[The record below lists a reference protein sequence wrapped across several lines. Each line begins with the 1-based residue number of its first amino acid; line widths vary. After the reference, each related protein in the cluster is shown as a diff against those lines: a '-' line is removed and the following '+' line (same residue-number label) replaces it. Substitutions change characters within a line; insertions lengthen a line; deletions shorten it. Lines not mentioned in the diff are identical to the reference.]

1 LIQVG
6 GAGGFACVADPR
18 RLVQGDRGR
27 LRCGRRDPDLLD
39 AFDLNGPTQKEHHHG
54 PANAGQSRLCGAVSG
69 CAGDRIRQCRQ
80 VRHREAVIEAFYGKP
95 AQRSYFFG
103 SSDGGREALMEAQ
116 RYPED
121 FDAIIAGAPANN
133 WSNLFTGFVW
143 NEQALLNDSLPAMQ
157 TME

>member
-1 LIQVG
+1 
-6 GAGGFACVADPR
+6 
-18 RLVQGDRGR
+18 
-27 LRCGRRDPDLLD
+27 
-39 AFDLNGPTQKEHHHG
+39 
-54 PANAGQSRLCGAVSG
+54 
-69 CAGDRIRQCRQ
+69 
-80 VRHREAVIEAFYGKP
+80 
-95 AQRSYFFG
+95 
-103 SSDGGREALMEAQ
+103 MEAQ